1 LGEPIVRAGTAYS
14 LAHAVGFQ
22 ATRCCSRWLP
32 TSLPSACARV
42 DPHYLLSR
50 NRWSSQVR
58 FAGRRRPIGSMSP
71 SVGMISHGWLAS
83 GESERAA
90 SHGTQPILAVF
101 LSPLIPCDEGLC
113 TYERTYVRYVRIQ
126 LVVPVF
132 AVCSRR
138 RPLRL
143 RSLQST
149 PFSVCAVFAVDA
161 VVSLRSRRHC
171 QSSQSAVAVVSLRSL
186 QSTPLSHSLQ
196 SPSLTVFAVCS
207 RRRCQSSQSA
217 VAAVVTQSAVA
228 VIVSLRSLQSPSF
241 SRSLQSTPLSV
252 FAVAVIV
259 SVRAVIV
266 SLRSRQSTPLA
277 VFAVCAVDA
286 VVSLRSQQSSSLSRS
301 LQSTPSSV
309 FAVCAV
315 DGVPVFAVCRCR
327 KSTQARCRAHTHQ
340 WYVCVCV
347 CARVYVRGVVWCAVC
362 VCFAH
367 HH

>member
-1 LGEPIVRAGTAYS
+1 
-14 LAHAVGFQ
+14 
-22 ATRCCSRWLP
+22 
-32 TSLPSACARV
+32 
-42 DPHYLLSR
+42 
-50 NRWSSQVR
+50 
-58 FAGRRRPIGSMSP
+58 MSP

-228 VIVSLRSLQSPSF
+228 VIVSLRSLQSPSL

-277 VFAVCAVDA
+277 VFAVCAVD
-286 VVSLRSQQSSSLSRS
+286 
-301 LQSTPSSV
+301 
-309 FAVCAV
+309 
-315 DGVPVFAVCRCR
+315 GVPVFAVCRCR

-347 CARVYVRGVVWCAVC
+347 CARASMCVVWCAVLC
-362 VCFAH
+362 VCASRITIGAAALPAWRVH
-367 HH
+367 GSSRDLPLGLHPLCLVPQ